1 MPLAPRSN
9 RKIGTFFEDF
19 STHDIDMARW
29 LVDEEPE
36 KVWACASQHLPVFKS
51 KGIDDTAVIV
61 LKFPSGCLCLIENSR
76 RTTYG
81 YDQRA
86 EVLGTAGL
94 VVANNPKR
102 SAVTW
107 HTQNGEVDDL
117 AVYSFPERYKE
128 GYFNELDHL
137 VKVAHNTE
145 KARVN
150 ANDVVNNAKLCM
162 TCQDSRVKQVEVKDQ
177 KLTEY
182 PIPAFPTKSSGT
194 VNFALFGVGRMGC
207 VRADAILAN
216 PNARLLAVYDVD
228 QERAAMIAKQ
238 YKCKHAVNPVDAML
252 HEVDAVVICT
262 TTAAHCEL
270 ILMAAKAKKSVF
282 VEKPVAL
289 STADTELCVKTCQE
303 NGVFLY
309 CGFHR
314 RSDAEFRQAY
324 EGRSKLGS
332 VELIRISSRDAADH
346 NSLAYLL
353 NSGNYW
359 YDSLIHDFDIARWIA
374 GCDPVEVFS
383 VGSASIPELAE
394 RGDIDNVVVVLRFP
408 NGTICT
414 IDNNR
419 RAGKYKYYIRNHSN
433 FPSLRLRSTLGSV
446 RRQRHGRSSQQGS
459 IRADL
464 RFIRRLRLRQ
474 DSSRVDSL

>member
-1 MPLAPRSN
+1 MIWT
-9 RKIGTFFEDF
+9 RKNLGTFFEDF

-29 LVDEEPE
+29 LVGEEPE

-107 HTQNGEVDDL
+107 HTNAGEVDDL

-137 VKVAHNTE
+137 VQVAHNTE

-150 ANDVVNNAKLCM
+150 ADDVINNAKLCM
-162 TCQDSRVKQVEVKDQ
+162 TCQDSRVKQVEIKDQ
-177 KLTEY
+177 HLTEY
-182 PIPAFPTKSSGT
+182 PIPAFPTKSTGT

-207 VRADAILAN
+207 VRADAIMAN

-238 YKCKHAVNPVDAML
+238 YGCKHAVNPVDAML
-252 HEVDAVVICT
+252 PEVDAVVICT

-314 RSDAEFRQAY
+314 RSDAEFRHAY

-408 NGTICT
+408 NGAICT

-419 RAGKYKYYIRNHSN
+419 RAGKTNTYYI
-433 FPSLRLRSTLGSV
+433 V
-446 RRQRHGRSSQQGS
+446 CK
-459 IRADL
+459 D
-464 RFIRRLRLRQ
+464 
-474 DSSRVDSL
+474 